1 MTLAHECLA
10 LADAA
15 VKERRTSYGSPD
27 ENFRRLSKLWEV
39 VLEVDVGALRA
50 VLCCVEL
57 KVARLLEDPTHADS
71 WVDIAG
77 YAAIGFEISLL
88 LKERVDG

>member
-15 VKERRTSYGSPD
+15 VKDRRASYGSPD

-39 VLEVDVGALRA
+39 VLEVDVGALGA

-77 YAAIGFEISLL
+77 YAAIGFEISQL